1 MEKEN
6 STIKE
11 LLQFLQS
18 QRDGPEQMQE
28 KAEES
33 LLSFTKDFGFFEGTN
48 ITNYLKN
55 YSLRM
60 EIRRIPE
67 RLRVSTFE
75 FAVDYDIRYRI
86 KKLESFVKEDWIS
99 FQEDVRKEFSLNDAD
114 RETKETFQNWV
125 RSDKVG
131 LSIEEILHQ
140 FETKFKRLTTT
151 ECKEIPD
158 KIILFLQAIDQSARQ
173 VLVQNWR
180 MTKLEN

>member
-114 RETKETFQNWV
+114 RETKETFQN
-125 RSDKVG
+125 
-131 LSIEEILHQ
+131 
-140 FETKFKRLTTT
+140 
-151 ECKEIPD
+151 
-158 KIILFLQAIDQSARQ
+158 
-173 VLVQNWR
+173 
-180 MTKLEN
+180 